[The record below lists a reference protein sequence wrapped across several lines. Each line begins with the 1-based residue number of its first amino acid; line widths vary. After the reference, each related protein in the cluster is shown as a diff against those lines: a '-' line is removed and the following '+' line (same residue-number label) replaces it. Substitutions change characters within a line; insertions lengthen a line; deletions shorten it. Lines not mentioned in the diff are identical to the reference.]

1 MTTHHTPHSKGK
13 VDKHLHGDLVFFDP
27 FESNNKPRY
36 FYRRPS
42 GFEFFS
48 SGDGRL
54 PCLQLA
60 EGVLDPL
67 KQMCGKSKDKKCK
80 MKIISAPQ
88 RQGRVGN
95 TACIPATAVALLQNF
110 SLSNCRSK

>member
-1 MTTHHTPHSKGK
+1 MPHTTCHMPRATNHMPCTTHHTPHSKGK

-67 KQMCGKSKDKKCK
+67 KQICGKSKDKKCK
-80 MKIISAPQ
+80 
-88 RQGRVGN
+88 N
-95 TACIPATAVALLQNF
+95 EDN
-110 SLSNCRSK
+110 